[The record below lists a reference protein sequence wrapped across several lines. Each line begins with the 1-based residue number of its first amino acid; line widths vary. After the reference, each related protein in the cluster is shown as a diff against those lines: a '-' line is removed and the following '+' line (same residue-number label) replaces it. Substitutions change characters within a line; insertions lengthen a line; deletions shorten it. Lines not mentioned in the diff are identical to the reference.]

1 MRPFARTGRVLLLLL
16 AACAAEKPA
25 ATSTPP
31 SNASP
36 VAPTPAMTGVG
47 SAATPTSLSTA
58 ATSVVVATPLPPAGP
73 VGPVVFPPSTQ
84 PLVAVELRVRS
95 GSVDDPD
102 GQAGITA
109 LAARIMS
116 EGGTEAVTAQQLLE
130 ALFPYAAD
138 WSVRVDK
145 EQTTFSIRV
154 HRDGLDKVSGLLVDA
169 VVRPRWDPREF
180 ERLRDTVVNDIE
192 KRLRQGDDEN
202 LGKEALGELMY
213 AGHRYGWLTQGHVTD
228 LRKLTLETVRAH
240 AARVFSFDR
249 LSIGIAGGY
258 PADLQA
264 RLTAGLKALPAT
276 GATAPDLTRALPRR
290 PRFLLV
296 EKKAAST
303 AISIGFPWALQ
314 RSSLDW
320 AAMSVARSAFGE
332 HRQFN
337 GRLMQRLRAERGLNY
352 GDYAYLE
359 YYAQEGGEA
368 STAQTGRARRQQAFS
383 IWIRPVQNNNALFS
397 LRAALYELQRSVGA
411 EPFSDTEVARTQ
423 SFLDGYVLLF
433 AQTDTRKLGYALDD
447 QFLNVKH
454 FLQDWHAA
462 LPLVTPAQVNDA
474 WRRWVHPDDVE
485 IVIVTPDATA
495 MKRAI
500 LANAVS
506 PVNYQRDAQGKS
518 QDVPK
523 AVTDVDAVIAAFPL
537 GARGD
542 ADVRI
547 VRVGELFQ

>member
-1 MRPFARTGRVLLLLL
+1 MPPLLARRVPVLLLLL
-16 AACAAEKPA
+16 GACAAEKPLATPAA
-25 ATSTPP
+25 ATTG
-31 SNASP
+31 A
-36 VAPTPAMTGVG
+36 AETPTPLGPV
-47 SAATPTSLSTA
+47 TSLA
-58 ATSVVVATPLPPAGP
+58 AAATPLPPAGP
-73 VGPVVFPPSTQ
+73 VGPVVLPPSTQ
-84 PLVAVELRVRS
+84 PLVAVELRFRS
-95 GSVDDPD
+95 GSVDDPE

-116 EGGTEAVTAQQLLE
+116 EGGTEAISAQQLLE

-154 HRDGLDKVSGLLVDA
+154 HRDGLDTVSKLLVDA

-180 ERLRDTVVNDIE
+180 ERLRDTVVNDIS

-276 GATAPDLTRALPRR
+276 GAPAPALTRALPRR

-296 EKKAAST
+296 EKKTAST
-303 AISIGFPWALQ
+303 AISIGFPWALE
-314 RSSLDW
+314 RSSPDW

-337 GRLMQRLRAERGLNY
+337 GRLMQRLRAVRGLNY

-359 YYAQEGGEA
+359 YFAQEGGEA
-368 STAQTGRARRQQAFS
+368 STAQTGRARRQQAFT
-383 IWIRPVQNNNALFS
+383 IWIRPVQNDNALFA
-397 LRAALYELQRSVGA
+397 LRAALYELERSVDA
-411 EPFSDTEVARTQ
+411 EPFSDTEVTRTE

-433 AQTDTRKLGYALDD
+433 AQTDARKLGYALDD
-447 QFLNVKH
+447 QFLDVKH

-462 LPLVTPAQVNDA
+462 LPRVTAVQVNAA
-474 WRRWVHPDDVE
+474 WRRWVHPEDVE
-485 IVIVTPDATA
+485 IVIVTPDAAA
-495 MKRAI
+495 MKKAI

-506 PVNYQRDAQGKS
+506 PMNYQKDAQGKS

-523 AVTDVDAVIAAFPL
+523 AVTDVDALIAAFPL
-537 GARGD
+537 GARD
-542 ADVRI
+542 ESDVRI
-547 VRVGELFQ
+547 VPVGELFQ